1 MRKLLRT
8 ILPIAVVLA
17 LSLLTGSVVTHAS
30 NATTNPDWASNPR
43 IDAAGDLVVKL
54 LNGSLTAPSHQGA
67 VCAAEPSATGNV
79 QVNCL
84 AEDNGSP
91 QNTQS
96 ETSVAAS
103 GNKVVVGFNDS
114 LVCCIPALNL
124 TGYSVST
131 NAGKTFTDM
140 GDVPWK
146 LTVQPIGDPAVAH
159 DASGN

>member
-1 MRKLLRT
+1 MRKLLRA
-8 ILPIAVVLA
+8 ILPVAVALA
-17 LSLLTGSVVTHAS
+17 LLTGSGVIHAS
-30 NATTNPDWASNPR
+30 NATVNPDWSRNPR
-43 IDAAGDLVVKL
+43 VDATGDLVVKL
-54 LNGSLTAPSHQGA
+54 LNGSLTAPSGPSRQGS

-84 AEDNGSP
+84 AEDDGSP

-103 GNKVVVGFNDS
+103 SDKVVVGFNDS

-131 NAGKTFTDM
+131 NA
-140 GDVPWK
+140 
-146 LTVQPIGDPAVAH
+146 
-159 DASGN
+159 